1 MRLMGG
7 WRSLEVGGK
16 LDWKTV
22 PAVPVVGNQQVDVL
36 GVERSQRAGD
46 ENVRKM
52 SITFPALV
60 IFEAACAHAAAPPAP
75 LSTPPRGPP
84 APARPAAPAL
94 AGGRVRGPLPVGV
107 VGTGVR
113 RGGRAPFAPA
123 TGDTLYEGR
132 RFAEAFPVDSTYAA
146 SARWYHDHGVV
157 RFHERLYVSQGLP
170 RVLRPGDLEVR
181 GDYRGLTV
189 FAEPVASRSVPEVLY
204 VAVRPTCEFQP
215 YMTEFGQPVRGG

>member
-1 MRLMGG
+1 
-7 WRSLEVGGK
+7 
-16 LDWKTV
+16 
-22 PAVPVVGNQQVDVL
+22 
-36 GVERSQRAGD
+36 
-46 ENVRKM
+46 M

-60 IFEAACAHAAAPPAP
+60 IFEAACAHAAAPAAP
-75 LSTPPRGPP
+75 LSTPPLEPP
-84 APARPAAPAL
+84 APVRAAAPL
-94 AGGRVRGPLPVGV
+94 LEPLTVCVVRNGV
-107 VGTGVR
+107 LRDVR
-113 RGGRAPFAPA
+113 ATFAPA